1 MKMQS
6 FTIAKNEIQHLLRER
21 IFFLILTVFILIS
34 LASTYIG
41 WASQHTVESV
51 YQESVMTLQSLG
63 KAVPPSPFS
72 NLPPLEIVKNMIIY
86 IVLIGSL
93 LAITIGHSI
102 GTKDQK
108 AGVVRILFSKPL
120 TKREFLMGKALS
132 LGLILLAVLTVS
144 LIISAVSVAI
154 LSQMSVVLLLRLIG
168 FYAISFFY
176 MMGFGFLGLGFGLMN
191 RSSAI
196 ALLSPIIIWI
206 IITFALPEMSS
217 ALYPT
222 SSLNPVLPQTEILN
236 SPVLS
241 TIHNIFYPFSISEH
255 YKVLSSG
262 ILNLQ
267 ETSGTIY
274 VNYSPLICVFI
285 LTAWV
290 IITFGVLTYSMSK
303 FDISRGDMY
312 E

>member
-1 MKMQS
+1 M
-6 FTIAKNEIQHLLRER
+6 
-21 IFFLILTVFILIS
+21 FILIS

-51 YQESVMTLQSLG
+51 YQESAITLQSLG
-63 KAVPPSPFS
+63 KTVPPSPFS

-120 TKREFLMGKALS
+120 TKKEFLIGKALS
-132 LGLILLAVLTVS
+132 LGLILLAILTVS
-144 LIISAVSVAI
+144 LTISAVSVAI
-154 LSQMSVVLLLRLIG
+154 LSQMSVVLLMQLIG

-176 MMGFGFLGLGFGLMN
+176 MLGFGFLGLGFGLMKRN
-191 RSSAI
+191 SAV
-196 ALLSPIIIWI
+196 ALLSPIIIWV

-222 SSLNPVLPQTEILN
+222 GSLNPVLPQTDVLN

-255 YKVLSSG
+255 YRVFASG
-262 ILNLQ
+262 LLNLQ
-267 ETSGTIY
+267 ETSENVY
-274 VNYSPLICVFI
+274 SSYSPIFCIFI
-285 LTAWV
+285 LAAWAIV
-290 IITFGVLTYSMSK
+290 TSGVLIYSMSK
-303 FDISRGDMY
+303 FDISRGDIY

>member
-1 MKMQS
+1 MRS
-6 FTIAKNEIQHLLRER
+6 FFVAKNDIQHLLREKT
-21 IFFLILTVFILIS
+21 FFLILIVFILIS

-51 YQESVMTLQSLG
+51 YQESAITLQLLG
-63 KAVPPSPFS
+63 KTVPLSPFS

-120 TKREFLMGKALS
+120 TKKEFLIGKALS
-132 LGLILLAVLTVS
+132 LGLILLAILTVS
-144 LIISAVSVAI
+144 LTISAVSVGI
-154 LSQMSVVLLLRLIG
+154 LSQMSVVLLMQLIG

-176 MMGFGFLGLGFGLMN
+176 TLGFGFLGLGFGLMKRN
-191 RSSAI
+191 SAV
-196 ALLSPIIIWI
+196 ALLSPIIIWV

-222 SSLNPVLPQTEILN
+222 GSLNPVLPQTDVLN

-241 TIHNIFYPFSISEH
+241 TVHNIFYPFSISEH
-255 YKVLSSG
+255 YRVFASG
-262 ILNLQ
+262 LLNLQ
-267 ETSGTIY
+267 EASENVYVSYSPTFCIFILVTWVIVTSG
-274 VNYSPLICVFI
+274 VLI
-285 LTAWV
+285 
-290 IITFGVLTYSMSK
+290 YSMSK
-303 FDISRGDMY
+303 FDVSRGDIY

>member
-21 IFFLILTVFILIS
+21 TFILILTVFILIS

-51 YQESVMTLQSLG
+51 YQESIITLQSLG

-72 NLPPLEIVKNMIIY
+72 NLPPLGIVKNMIIY
-86 IVLIGSL
+86 VVLIGSL
-93 LAITIGHSI
+93 LSITIGHSI

-120 TKREFLMGKALS
+120 TKREFLIGKALS
-132 LGLILLAVLTVS
+132 LGLVLLAILMVS
-144 LIISAVSVAI
+144 LTISAVSIEI
-154 LSQMSVVLLLRLIG
+154 LSHVSVVMLMQLIG

-176 MMGFGFLGLGFGLMN
+176 MLGFGFLGLGFGLMKRN
-191 RSSAI
+191 SSV
-196 ALLSPIIIWI
+196 ALLSPIIIWV

-222 SSLNPVLPQTEILN
+222 SSLNPVLPQTDILY
-236 SPVLS
+236 SPILS
-241 TIHNIFYPFSISEH
+241 IIHNVFYPFSISEH
-255 YKVLSSG
+255 YKVFASAL
-262 ILNLQ
+262 LNLQ
-267 ETSGTIY
+267 EASENVYASYSPTFCIFILAVWVMVTSGVLIY
-274 VNYSPLICVFI
+274 SV
-285 LTAWV
+285 
-290 IITFGVLTYSMSK
+290 SK
-303 FDISRGDMY
+303 FDISRGDIY

>member
-1 MKMQS
+1 MRS
-6 FTIAKNEIQHLLRER
+6 FFVAKNEIQHLLRER
-21 IFFLILTVFILIS
+21 TFFLILIVFILIS

-41 WASQHTVESV
+41 WASQHTVETV
-51 YQESVMTLQSLG
+51 YQESAITLQSLG
-63 KAVPPSPFS
+63 KTVPPSPFS

-108 AGVVRILFSKPL
+108 AGVVRILLSKPL
-120 TKREFLMGKALS
+120 TKKEFLIGKALS
-132 LGLILLAVLTVS
+132 LGLILLAILTVS
-144 LIISAVSVAI
+144 LTISAVSVAI
-154 LSQMSVVLLLRLIG
+154 LSHMSVVLLMQLIG

-176 MMGFGFLGLGFGLMN
+176 MLGFGFMGLGFGLMK
-191 RSSAI
+191 RSSAV
-196 ALLSPIIIWI
+196 ALLSPIIIWV

-222 SSLNPVLPQTEILN
+222 GSLNPVLPQTDVLN

-255 YKVLSSG
+255 YRVFASG
-262 ILNLQ
+262 LLNLQ
-267 ETSGTIY
+267 EASENVYASYSPIFCIFILAAWVTVTSG
-274 VNYSPLICVFI
+274 VLI
-285 LTAWV
+285 
-290 IITFGVLTYSMSK
+290 YSMSK
-303 FDISRGDMY
+303 FDISRGDIY

>member
-1 MKMQS
+1 MRS
-6 FTIAKNEIQHLLRER
+6 FFIAKNEIQHLFRER
-21 IFFLILTVFILIS
+21 TFFLILTVFILIS

-51 YQESVMTLQSLG
+51 YQESVITLESIG
-63 KAVPPSPFS
+63 KTAPPSTFS

-86 IVLIGSL
+86 VVLIGSL
-93 LAITIGHSI
+93 LAITVGHSI
-102 GTKDQK
+102 GTKDQR

-120 TKREFLMGKALS
+120 TKKEFLLGKALS
-132 LGLILLAVLTVS
+132 LGLVLLAVLTVS
-144 LIISAVSVAI
+144 LIISTVSVSI
-154 LSQMSVVLLLRLIG
+154 LSQLSFVLLLQLIE
-168 FYAISFFY
+168 FYAVSYFY
-176 MMGFGFLGLGFGLMN
+176 MLGFGFLGLGFGLMKRN
-191 RSSAI
+191 SAI
-196 ALLSPIIIWI
+196 ALLTPIIIWV

-241 TIHNIFYPFSISEH
+241 AIHNIFYPFSVSEH
-255 YKVLSSG
+255 YRVLSYG

-267 ETSGTIY
+267 ETAGTIY
-274 VNYSPLICVFI
+274 SNYSPMICAFI
-285 LTAWV
+285 LAAWV
-290 IITFGVLTYSMSK
+290 IITYGVLTYSMSK
-303 FDISRGDMY
+303 FEISRGDMY

>member
-1 MKMQS
+1 MRS
-6 FTIAKNEIQHLLRER
+6 FFIAKNEIQHLLRER
-21 IFFLILTVFILIS
+21 TFFLILTVFILIS

-51 YQESVMTLQSLG
+51 YQESVMALESIG
-63 KAVPPSPFS
+63 KTVPPSPFS
-72 NLPPLEIVKNMIIY
+72 ILPPLEIVKNMIIY
-86 IVLIGSL
+86 VILIGSL

-102 GTKDQK
+102 GTKDQR
-108 AGVVRILFSKPL
+108 AGVIRILFSKPL
-120 TKREFLMGKALS
+120 TKKEFLLGKTLS
-132 LGLILLAVLTVS
+132 LGLVLLTVLTVS
-144 LIISAVSVAI
+144 LIISGISVAI
-154 LSQMSVVLLLRLIG
+154 LSHLSFVLLLRLIG

-176 MMGFGFLGLGFGLMN
+176 MLGFGFLGLSFGLMKRN
-191 RSSAI
+191 SAI
-196 ALLSPIIIWI
+196 ALLTPIIIWV

-222 SSLNPVLPQTEILN
+222 SSLNPVLPQTEFLN

-255 YKVLSSG
+255 YRVLSSG

-267 ETSGTIY
+267 ETAGTIY
-274 VNYSPLICVFI
+274 VNYSPMICAFI
-285 LTAWV
+285 LAAWV
-290 IITFGVLTYSMSK
+290 IITSGVLTYSMSK
-303 FDISRGDMY
+303 FDISRGDIY